1 MILLDTNIFIE
12 AIRENPII
20 KKEVI
25 AVSTENTCTSILC
38 VAELYFGARDK
49 QEFNQITKDLKG
61 IKIYPIE
68 TAVSLL
74 ALDLMKQHVL
84 ANRVN
89 YADFLIAATCLHH
102 QLPIYTLNKKDFKF
116 IPGIQFYK

>member
-25 AVSTENTCTSILC
+25 AVSTENTCTSIVC

-74 ALDLMKQHVL
+74 ALDLMKQHIL

-89 YADFLIAATCLHH
+89 YADFLIAATCLYH

>member
-1 MILLDTNIFIE
+1 MILLDTNILIE
-12 AIRENPII
+12 VYKKNQPIRDLVTSIGQN
-20 KKEVI
+20 
-25 AVSTENTCTSILC
+25 NLCTSVVC
-38 VAELYFGARDK
+38 VAELYFGAFDK
-49 QEFNQITKDLKG
+49 KELAGIQKDISL

-74 ALDLMKQHVL
+74 ALDLMKQHIL

>member
-1 MILLDTNIFIE
+1 MILLDTNILIE
-12 AIRENPII
+12 VYKKNQPIRDLVTSIGQN
-20 KKEVI
+20 
-25 AVSTENTCTSILC
+25 NLCTSVVC
-38 VAELYFGARDK
+38 VAELYFGAFDK
-49 QEFNQITKDLKG
+49 KELAGIQKDISL

-74 ALDLMKQHVL
+74 ALDLMKQHIL

-89 YADFLIAATCLHH
+89 YADFLIAATCLYH

-116 IPGIQFYK
+116 IPGIKFYK

>member
-1 MILLDTNIFIE
+1 MILLDTNILIE
-12 AIRENPII
+12 VYKKNQPIRDLVTSIGQN
-20 KKEVI
+20 
-25 AVSTENTCTSILC
+25 NLCTSVVC
-38 VAELYFGARDK
+38 VAELYFGAFDK
-49 QEFNQITKDLKG
+49 KELAGIQKDISL